1 MIRLAL
7 LLPVLLLTACDSPS
21 PAMMGETPVHIRSGG
36 MEFSVRI
43 RGTRAEAI
51 RTNMTWN
58 PGIGQ
63 IYPHARLAMEQVS
76 GCSVIEDSLRGDT
89 NVMRADLDC
98 E

>member
-1 MIRLAL
+1 MNRVLCLTL
-7 LLPVLLLTACDSPS
+7 LLAACDSPS
-21 PAMMGETPVHIRSGG
+21 PAMMGETSVHVRSGG
-36 MEFSVRI
+36 MDFSVRI

-76 GCSVIEDSLRGDT
+76 GCTVVESTLRGDT

-98 E
+98 